1 MRRSKTQTFGL
12 NLKNSPWFTG
22 QLGKR
27 CACLELMRAIYNNVS
42 FHF

>member
-22 QLGKR
+22 QLGVVR
-27 CACLELMRAIYNNVS
+27 ALTRAIYNNVS
-42 FHF
+42 FRF

>member
-1 MRRSKTQTFGL
+1 MRRSKTQAFGL

-27 CACLELMRAIYNNVS
+27 CACLDARNIQ
-42 FHF
+42 